1 MTSPMTS
8 LMRHLLRSIFVT
20 ALAALLIAGA
30 NSPSG
35 AARRRTAPTRAF
47 DGLWS
52 VMIMTRYGDCDRAYR
67 YALRIVGGRAV
78 NSAEGQDYRV
88 DGAVGRSGAIRV
100 IVARGGDWADGS
112 GRLSGN
118 RGSGRWRTSSG
129 QCGGVWSAERRSE
142 GQ

>member
-1 MTSPMTS
+1 MTSPF
-8 LMRHLLRSIFVT
+8 RHLLRPIFVIT
-20 ALAALLIAGA
+20 VAALLIAGA
-30 NSPSG
+30 DSASY
-35 AARRRTAPTRAF
+35 AARRTAVPTRVF

-52 VMIMTRYGDCDRAYR
+52 VTIMTRYGDCDRAYR

-88 DGAVGRSGAIRV
+88 DGAVGRSGTIRV

-112 GRLSGN
+112 GRLSGS
-118 RGSGRWRTSSG
+118 RGRGRWHTSTG

>member
-1 MTSPMTS
+1 MNNPMTS
-8 LMRHLLRSIFVT
+8 SMRHLLRPILVT
-20 ALAALLIAGA
+20 TLAALLIAGA
-30 NSPSG
+30 NSPSD
-35 AARRRTAPTRAF
+35 AARRRAAPTRAF

-52 VMIMTRYGDCDRAYR
+52 VMIMTQYGDCDRAYR

-88 DGAVGRSGAIRV
+88 DGVVGRSGAIRV
-100 IVARGGDWADGS
+100 IVARGGDWADGT

-118 RGSGRWRTSSG
+118 RGGGRWHTSTG
-129 QCGGVWSAERRSE
+129 QCGGAWSAERRSE

>member
-1 MTSPMTS
+1 MRSPM
-8 LMRHLLRSIFVT
+8 RYLLRPIFVT

-30 NSPSG
+30 NGPAG
-35 AARRRTAPTRAF
+35 AARRKATPTRAF

-52 VMIMTRYGDCDRAYR
+52 VMIMTRYGNCDPAYR
-67 YALRIVGGRAV
+67 YALRIANGRAV

-88 DGAVGRSGAIRV
+88 DGVVGHSGAIRV

-118 RGSGRWRTSSG
+118 RGNGRWHTSTG
-129 QCGGVWSAERRSE
+129 QCGGIWSAERRNE
-142 GQ
+142 RQ